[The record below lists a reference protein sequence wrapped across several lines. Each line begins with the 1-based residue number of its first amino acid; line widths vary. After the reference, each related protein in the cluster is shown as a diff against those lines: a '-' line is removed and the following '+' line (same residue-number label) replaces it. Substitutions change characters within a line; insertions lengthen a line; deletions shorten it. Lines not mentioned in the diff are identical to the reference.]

1 MQKQPI
7 MIVMELVP
15 GGSLLTYLR
24 NSGPTLN
31 PKCLLGKR
39 FIILPTQDLQIGDH
53 QKNLIFLAK
62 VVFCYSFIY
71 FKLFSIKFK
80 LIHFSNSNFIFSH
93 QFLIHSFIL
102 LFDICL
108 LTVFTR
114 KQPALEFNP
123 HSNVIRNF

>member
-53 QKNLIFLAK
+53 QKTYFPGKSRILLLIHIFQIIFFL
-62 VVFCYSFIY
+62 
-71 FKLFSIKFK
+71 KFK
-80 LIHFSNSNFIFSH
+80 LIHFFNSNFIFH
-93 QFLIHSFIL
+93 FSFIYVERIPRYS
-102 LFDICL
+102 ICY
-108 LTVFTR
+108 V
-114 KQPALEFNP
+114 
-123 HSNVIRNF
+123 H